1 MYFNVQQFFLSA
13 LKGMVHSA
21 IIFFITFL
29 SYQESGVLSA
39 EEGYN
44 TNLWTSSVC
53 TFTALIVTVNLNLML
68 RMKYM
73 TKLHAIGFIVFSFS
87 AYFTFMWLTNYT
99 ALAWTESAVLQ
110 AHRSL
115 IFYLI
120 IACTVG
126 ICLSTD
132 LFHESY
138 KVLIQTSPHS
148 FLRQLISSKQSIES
162 PTNHQT
168 FVDLSNDV
176 HIKLKAKQ
184 SKSRQLTNIRAE

>member
-1 MYFNVQQFFLSA
+1 MTVFDEWYIQLYNIVFTALPVILLGVFDWDVHPLLDGREYSQYLPMLYYVGQNRMYFNVQQFFFSA

-53 TFTALIVTVNLNLML
+53 TFTALIVTVNLNLVM

-87 AYFTFMWLTNYT
+87 AYFTFMWLSNYT
-99 ALAWTESAVLQ
+99 ALAWT
-110 AHRSL
+110 
-115 IFYLI
+115 
-120 IACTVG
+120 
-126 ICLSTD
+126 
-132 LFHESY
+132 
-138 KVLIQTSPHS
+138 
-148 FLRQLISSKQSIES
+148 
-162 PTNHQT
+162 
-168 FVDLSNDV
+168 
-176 HIKLKAKQ
+176 
-184 SKSRQLTNIRAE
+184 